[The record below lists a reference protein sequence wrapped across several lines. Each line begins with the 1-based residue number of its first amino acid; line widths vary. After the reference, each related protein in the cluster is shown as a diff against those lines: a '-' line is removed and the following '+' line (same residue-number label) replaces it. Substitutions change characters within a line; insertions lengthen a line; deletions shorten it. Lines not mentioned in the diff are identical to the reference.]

1 VTDRA
6 TGAIRLLV
14 LDDDRMQLELL
25 ERALSR
31 DGFDIRAVE
40 TVAELT
46 AEAARFAPEL
56 VLVDVNLPGA
66 QPEATIAAARAA
78 ARGARIVLYSAWEAS
93 RLRALMLQSGADAYL
108 SKSESVLA
116 LGPLLRKLAAPGATP
131 DAPR

>member
-1 VTDRA
+1 M

-46 AEAARFAPEL
+46 AEAARFAPEI

-66 QPEATIAAARAA
+66 RPEQTVAAAREA

-93 RLRALMLQSGADAYL
+93 RLRALALASGADAYL

-116 LGPLLRKLAAPGATP
+116 LGPLLRKIVTPGATP
-131 DAPR
+131 GAPR